1 MKPLDV
7 ACPYC
12 WRGPGY
18 DCHAERRWPHP
29 GPSRPCKPHVARVR
43 DANCYTCVYRR
54 DVPGDSHVMCVVGNA
69 RVVGD
74 PTGIRNGW
82 FVWPFNFDPTWLVSC
97 DKHET
102 QDNGAS
108 RG

>member
-1 MKPLDV
+1 M
-7 ACPYC
+7 
-12 WRGPGY
+12 
-18 DCHAERRWPHP
+18 
-29 GPSRPCKPHVARVR
+29 R

-102 QDNGAS
+102 EDNGAVPWLAPPARPRKRRS
-108 RG
+108 LP